1 MRLLHSYVFLLAL
14 ANLASLGNA
23 QVGSSTISGRVTDST
38 GSVVP
43 RVNISI
49 LQAETNF
56 QFTTVTNEEGLYRVP
71 SLSPGTYRI
80 SFEAAGFKKLV
91 RDGIELRAG
100 DVLPVDVQLQVGL
113 VSDSVE
119 VTGAAPLLETE
130 TSATGAVVEGETLH
144 KLPLYQRY
152 INTTLNLVPGLSM
165 GGYGYGGS
173 LGAYHLA
180 GQRNGAIGIFEDG
193 VNGNEQT
200 SGTTV
205 IKPIQNSVEEVKV
218 LTTTLPA
225 EYGHSAG
232 GVIAVVKRSGTNEF
246 HGLAADYGRVR
257 RMQHRLFFDNLRSS
271 DPRPGFPNGLPGWF
285 MDPEANVGGPV
296 LIPRSTTAATRRFSS
311 SGTRS

>member
-1 MRLLHSYVFLLAL
+1 
-14 ANLASLGNA
+14 
-23 QVGSSTISGRVTDST
+23 
-38 GSVVP
+38 
-43 RVNISI
+43 
-49 LQAETNF
+49 
-56 QFTTVTNEEGLYRVP
+56 
-71 SLSPGTYRI
+71 
-80 SFEAAGFKKLV
+80 
-91 RDGIELRAG
+91 
-100 DVLPVDVQLQVGL
+100 VDVQLQVGP
-113 VSDSVE
+113 VSDLVE

-232 GVIAVVKRSGTNEF
+232 GVIAVVKKSGTNEF

-257 RMQHRLFFDNLRSS
+257 RMQH
-271 DPRPGFPNGLPGWF
+271 
-285 MDPEANVGGPV
+285 
-296 LIPRSTTAATRRFSS
+296 
-311 SGTRS
+311 